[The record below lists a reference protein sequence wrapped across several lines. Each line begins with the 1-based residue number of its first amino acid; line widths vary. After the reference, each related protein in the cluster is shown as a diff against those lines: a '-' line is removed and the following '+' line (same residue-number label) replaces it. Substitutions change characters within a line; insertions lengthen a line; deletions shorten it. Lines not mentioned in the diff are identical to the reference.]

1 MKRSVPLRLWLA
13 GVFTAAALVA
23 TACGGGQTP
32 AAQTDAAAPTVAQR
46 AASDSVSLPAG
57 QALDVVSQ
65 APPPAIVSDTPLPPA
80 DVAAAPD
87 LDPDVIVAAQEQVLT
102 RIYDAALPSTVH
114 ILTTLDA
121 DSIREGMDDFRF
133 RSPFGDS
140 PDPSEHFF
148 RRGEGS
154 GFVWDEEGHL
164 VTNQH
169 VVENADRVTV
179 QFADGTELDAEIV
192 GSDPYS
198 DIAVLKIDPPAGGL
212 TPVTL
217 GDSAALKVGQ
227 MALTIGNPFGQ
238 DFTMTSGIAS
248 ALGRTRPSG
257 LTNYSI
263 PLVIQHDAA
272 INPGNSGGPLL
283 DRHGHVIGINTQIIS
298 QTGSSA
304 GIGFAVPVNVVKKV
318 VPALIADGEYR
329 WAWLGIAG
337 VDLFG
342 ELREAAGLPAG
353 TRGVLVQ
360 SVMPD
365 GPTDRAGL
373 EAGSGQLNLGGRTYA
388 IGGDTIVAIDGVPV
402 HQMSDLINYLAQ
414 HTDPGDAAT
423 LTIIRANGERTELAV
438 TLEARPHS

>member
-1 MKRSVPLRLWLA
+1 MKRSVHFRLWLA
-13 GVFTAAALVA
+13 SVFVAAGLVA

-32 AAQTDAAAPTVAQR
+32 AAQTDMAPPTVAQR
-46 AASDSVSLPAG
+46 AVSNSVSLPVG
-57 QALDVVSQ
+57 QALDVASQ
-65 APPPAIVSDTPLPPA
+65 AAAPAIVSDAPLPPA
-80 DVAAAPD
+80 DVAAAPN
-87 LDPDVIVAAQEQVLT
+87 LDPDAIVAAQEQVLAG
-102 RIYDAALPSTVH
+102 IYDAVLPSTVH

-121 DSIREGMDDFRF
+121 DSIGEGMDDPRF
-133 RSPFGDS
+133 RSPFGES
-140 PDPSEHFF
+140 PNPSQPFF
-148 RRGEGS
+148 QRAEGS

-192 GSDPYS
+192 GSDPFS
-198 DIAVLKIDPPAGGL
+198 DIAVLKVDPPAGGL
-212 TPVTL
+212 TPVTV

-238 DFTMTSGIAS
+238 DFTMTSGIVS

-263 PLVIQHDAA
+263 PLVIQHDAS

-298 QTGSSA
+298 ETGSSA
-304 GIGFAVPVNVVKKV
+304 GIGFAVPINIVKKV

-329 WAWLGIAG
+329 YAWLGIAG
-337 VDLFG
+337 VDLFQ
-342 ELREAAGLPAG
+342 ELREAVGLPAG

-360 SVMPD
+360 SVVAD
-365 GPTDRAGL
+365 GPSDRAGL
-373 EAGSGQLNLGGRTYA
+373 EAGSVQLNLGGQTYA
-388 IGGDTIVAIDGVPV
+388 TGGDTIVAIGGTPV
-402 HQMSDLINYLAQ
+402 YQMSDLINYLAQ
-414 HTDPGDAAT
+414 YTDPGDAIT
-423 LTIIRANGERTELAV
+423 LTTIRANGERTDIAV
-438 TLEARPHS
+438 TLEARPGS

>member
-1 MKRSVPLRLWLA
+1 MKRHVPSRLWLA
-13 GVFTAAALVA
+13 SVFVAAGLIA
-23 TACGGGQTP
+23 TACGGGQIP
-32 AAQTDAAAPTVAQR
+32 AAQTDMAAPTVAQR
-46 AASDSVSLPAG
+46 AVSNSVNLPAG
-57 QALDVVSQ
+57 QSLNVVSQ
-65 APPPAIVSDTPLPPA
+65 APPPAIVSDAPLPPSG
-80 DVAAAPD
+80 VAATPD
-87 LDPDVIVAAQEQVLT
+87 LDPDAIVAAQEQVIT

-114 ILTTLDA
+114 VLTTLDA
-121 DSIREGMDDFRF
+121 DSIGDGMDDPRF

-140 PDPSEHFF
+140 PDPSERYF

-198 DIAVLKIDPPAGGL
+198 DIAVLKVTPPASGL
-212 TPVTL
+212 TPVTV

-238 DFTMTSGIAS
+238 DFTMTSGIVS

-263 PLVIQHDAA
+263 PLVIQHDAS

-298 QTGSSA
+298 ETGSSA
-304 GIGFAVPVNVVKKV
+304 GIGFAVPINVVKKV

-329 WAWLGIAG
+329 YAWLGIAG
-337 VDLFG
+337 VDLFQ
-342 ELREAAGLPAG
+342 ELREAAGLPTG

-360 SVMPD
+360 SVVSD
-365 GPTDRAGL
+365 GPADRAGL
-373 EAGSGQLNLGGRTYA
+373 EAGSEQLNLGGRTYA
-388 IGGDTIVAIDGVPV
+388 TGGDTIVAIEGAPV
-402 HQMSDLINYLAQ
+402 YQMSDLINYLAQ
-414 HTDPGDAAT
+414 YTDPGDAVT
-423 LTIIRANGERTELAV
+423 LTTIRADGERANIAV
-438 TLEARPHS
+438 TLKARPRS